1 MSVIE
6 NIKMA
11 LSSLRAHK
19 MRSILT
25 MLGIIIGVGSVI
37 AVVAIGQGGEAMLKS
52 QIVGEGNTIE
62 LFYMP
67 SDEELQANPNA
78 WLVNPFTPEDIQALE
93 EIPEVSKVV
102 ALSSEYTN
110 ARYRE
115 DVIDASVTGIN
126 QAYLDVNGLNVEQG
140 RSFLSADFLAGQR
153 VAVVSHSI
161 QDELFDGE
169 SALGQ
174 VLYIH
179 SQPVEIA
186 GVLEEPT
193 GIFAFGTNEV
203 YLPWKTWRTVFGQSE
218 YSQVML
224 QAESADD
231 LRVAGE
237 KATELLNRLH
247 NTDEAYQVMNME
259 EIAASIGQITTIM
272 TIIIG
277 SIAGV
282 SLLVGGIGVMNIM
295 LVSVTERT
303 REIGIRMS
311 IGATRGQILF
321 QFLVESVTLTLIG
334 GLIGILLGGGAA
346 SLVSYFA
353 GWPSLVSFPVII
365 GGVLFSMIIGI
376 VFGILPANKASRLD
390 PIESLRYE

>member
-1 MSVIE
+1 MSIIE
-6 NIKMA
+6 NVKMA

-52 QIVGEGNTIE
+52 SLVGEGNTIE

-78 WLVNPFTPEDIQALE
+78 WLMNPFTPEDIQALE
-93 EIPEVSKVV
+93 NIPEVSKVV
-102 ALSSEYTN
+102 TLSSEYAN

-115 DVIDASVTGIN
+115 ESIESSVTGIN
-126 QAYLDVNGLNVEQG
+126 QAYLDVQGLSVEEG
-140 RSFLSADFLAGQR
+140 RNFLSSDFIAGQR
-153 VAVVSHSI
+153 VAIISHSL
-161 QDELFDGE
+161 QEELFDGE
-169 SALGQ
+169 NSIGK
-174 VLYIH
+174 VIYVH
-179 SQPVEIA
+179 SQPLEII

-193 GIFAFGTNEV
+193 GIFSFGMNEV
-203 YLPWKTWRTVFGQSE
+203 YVPWNTWRTVFGKSE

-224 QAESADD
+224 QTEKVED
-231 LRVAGE
+231 LQPAGE
-237 KATELLNRLH
+237 KAVDLLNRMH
-247 NTDEAYQVMNME
+247 DTEDAYQVLNME
-259 EIAASIGQITTIM
+259 EIAAGIGKITTIM
-272 TIIIG
+272 TIIIS

-311 IGATRGQILF
+311 LGATRGQILF

-334 GLIGILLGGGAA
+334 GLIGMLLGTGAA

-353 GWPSLVSFPVII
+353 GWPSLVSLPVII
-365 GGVLFSMIIGI
+365 GGILFSMLIGVI
-376 VFGILPANKASRLD
+376 FGILPANKAASLD

>member
-1 MSVIE
+1 MSIIE
-6 NIKMA
+6 NVKMA

-52 QIVGEGNTIE
+52 SLVGEGNTIE

-78 WLVNPFTPEDIQALE
+78 WLMNPFTPEDIQALE
-93 EIPEVSKVV
+93 NIPEVSQVV
-102 ALSSEYTN
+102 TISSEYAN

-115 DVIDASVTGIN
+115 ERAESSVTGIN
-126 QAYLDVNGLNVEQG
+126 QAYLDVLKLDIEQG
-140 RSFLSADFLAGQR
+140 RNFLSSDFIAGQR
-153 VAVVSHSI
+153 VAIISHSLEE
-161 QDELFDGE
+161 ELFDGE
-169 SALGQ
+169 KAIGE
-174 VLYIH
+174 VIYIN
-179 SQPVEIA
+179 SQPLEII
-186 GVLEEPT
+186 GILEEPG
-193 GIFAFGTNEV
+193 GIFSFGINEV
-203 YLPWKTWRTVFGQSE
+203 YIPWKTWRTIFGKSE
-218 YSQVML
+218 YSQVLL
-224 QAESADD
+224 QTENVDD
-231 LRVAGE
+231 LHTAGK
-237 KATELLNRLH
+237 KAADLMNRMHDTEG
-247 NTDEAYQVMNME
+247 YQVLNME
-259 EIAASIGQITTIM
+259 EIAEGIGKITTIM
-272 TIIIG
+272 TIIIS

-311 IGATRGQILF
+311 LGATRGQILF

-334 GLIGILLGGGAA
+334 GLIGMLLGTGAA

-353 GWPSLVSFPVII
+353 GWPSLVSLPVII
-365 GGVLFSMIIGI
+365 GGILFSMLIGVI
-376 VFGILPANKASRLD
+376 FGILPANKAASLD